1 MRTKK
6 HIQAANYFAFLG
18 DVQRLALKGVTW
30 DKLPIKELHKAHHI
44 GGWPKD
50 LLKDMDLKQ
59 PTSMERAVELMNLAY
74 DYGRQMKS
82 TRDERG
88 AHRAQK
94 GQTEAPSCPELQAI
108 KEEAER
114 FFDQFIQEKEP
125 EVTAPET
132 DTLPFMTELEMIA
145 HLRRRG
151 YKIYKE
157 VTL

>member
-44 GGWPKD
+44 GGWSKD
-50 LLKDMDLKQ
+50 LLKDWDLKQ
-59 PTSMERAVELMNLAY
+59 PTSMERACALMTLAY
-74 DYGRQMKS
+74 EYGLRMKS

-88 AHRAQK
+88 AHRTPA
-94 GQTEAPSCPELQAI
+94 EADEQPSCPELEAI

-114 FFDQFIQEKEP
+114 FFDEFIPEKEP
-125 EVTAPET
+125 EVTAPAA
-132 DTLPFMTELEMIA
+132 DTLPFMTDQEMIA
-145 HLRRRG
+145 HLRAHG

-157 VTL
+157 VTA